1 MKFVK
6 MIKKYLK
13 ENYLLILLS
22 LLIITLSFGTYLIR
36 YHDFVLGYDFQY
48 QHLLFYD
55 EFNRLIKS
63 GQLPF
68 WSKNMFLGGNF
79 WSSKTYYLLGDP
91 FAYLTLLFP
100 KEYMTYALM
109 ITYILKLLTAILLF
123 NHLLEKMN
131 IKKKYR
137 ILGSL
142 LYGFCGWSALF
153 MEHPNFLVWHTFLPL
168 VLIGIESILKDKKYG
183 TFVLGIFLVAI
194 SNYYFLFTTSI
205 FLTIYWTIRYIQ
217 LNKFIFKDYILS
229 TLKLI
234 GFYIIG
240 IGISAVFLLP
250 SIIYL
255 FNNSRVGSEVVIT
268 NKWNPVTIYL
278 DMIVKSL
285 IPPFKSSELNHMLFS
300 TTDYNTNQ
308 LTIYSSV
315 LTIILLP
322 QIFKQLKNKEMK
334 GYLAFLIILFVF
346 ICFPIFSSVL
356 HGLNTPNFRWTLL
369 FITIEILTAVHILEN
384 GNIDKKLL
392 FLSSGIIVA
401 LVIILLIVANNM
413 YEAIWDHLKPEYNAL
428 IISGV
433 ISILYSL
440 LLSKKLEKVL
450 LTLVIIEL
458 SLSFYLTMDRYPE
471 FQDFDY
477 NNLLSNEAID
487 YVKSIEDKNSF
498 YRIYVPYEESNA
510 AMPHNINYYY
520 DYMSAYTYDSL
531 YEGSAA
537 EYADKVMHNYYNNSW
552 QLNITDMDLLEK
564 LSFKYIVT
572 KSNNFY
578 LGKSEYTDKTID
590 LNNYPN
596 KYKLI
601 KEIDGYKIYQIINT
615 ESFPFELTTFK
626 DNSINGTRYSNN
638 GENITLPISYDSGW
652 KIKINGNNINYSDN
666 NGLIYIPLKSGT
678 NNLEMSFIPNGFIPG
693 IVISFISIISYIV
706 IRKKI
711 KI

>member
-6 MIKKYLK
+6 MIRKYLK
-13 ENYLLILLS
+13 ENYLLIVLS
-22 LLIITLSFGTYLIR
+22 LSIILLSFGTYLIR

-55 EFNRLIKS
+55 EFNRIIKS

-168 VLIGIESILKDKKYG
+168 VLIGVESVLKDKKYYA
-183 TFVLGIFLVAI
+183 FVIGIFLVAI
-194 SNYYFLFTTSI
+194 SNYYFLFTTSV

-217 LNKFIFKDYILS
+217 LNKFIFKDYLLS

-240 IGISAVFLLP
+240 IGMSAVFLLP

-268 NKWNPVTIYL
+268 NKWNPITIYL

-315 LTIILLP
+315 LTIVLLP
-322 QIFKQLKNKEMK
+322 QVFTQLKNREIK
-334 GYLAFLIILFVF
+334 GYLVFLIILFVF
-346 ICFPIFSSVL
+346 ICFPIFSSIL

-369 FITIEILTAVHILEN
+369 FITIEILTIIHILNN
-384 GNIDKKLL
+384 GNLDNKLL
-392 FLSSGIIVA
+392 FISAGIIIVLIIA
-401 LVIILLIVANNM
+401 LLVKANHS
-413 YEAIWDHLKPEYNAL
+413 YEAIWDHLKPEYYAL
-428 IISGV
+428 MISGIISL
-433 ISILYSL
+433 LYSL
-440 LLSKKLEKVL
+440 LISRKLEKVL
-450 LTLVIIEL
+450 LILVIIEL
-458 SLSFYLTMDRYPE
+458 SISFYLTMDRYPE
-471 FQDFDY
+471 FQNFDH

-487 YVKSIEDKNSF
+487 YIKSIEDDNSF
-498 YRIYVPYEESNA
+498 YRIFVPYEESNA
-510 AMPHNINYYY
+510 DMPHNINYYY

-552 QLNITDMDLLEK
+552 QITITDMDLLEK

-572 KSNNFY
+572 KTNKFY
-578 LGKSEYTDKTID
+578 LGKHEYIDKTID
-590 LNNYPN
+590 LNEYPN

-601 KEIDGYKIYQIINT
+601 KEIDGYKIYQILET
-615 ESFPFELTTFK
+615 EPFPFKLDIFK
-626 DNSINGTRYSNN
+626 DNSINGIRNSNN
-638 GENITLPISYDSGW
+638 DEKIVLPISYDSGW
-652 KIKINGNNINYSDN
+652 TIKINNNKINCLNN
-666 NGLIYIPLKSGT
+666 NGLIEIPLVSGT
-678 NNLEMSFIPNGFIPG
+678 NNLEMNFTPNGFIPG
-693 IVISFISIISYIV
+693 IIISLISIISYIV
-706 IRKKI
+706 ISKKA